1 MCVCVCVCEV
11 ACLSKERQN
20 LAHAL
25 KIWVFGISCNFQKLF
40 FPVSDDF
47 LAIFAFTQ
55 VEQDKNLTPLQQ
67 PNICNG
73 IIQC

>member
-1 MCVCVCVCEV
+1 VCEV

-40 FPVSDDF
+40 FPVSHDF